1 MSVLV
6 DTSVWSLAL
15 RRHTRD
21 LNPAEAAFAHSLD
34 DLIHKGQAQII
45 GAVRQE
51 VLSGIRAESQYLKL
65 RDALRSFPDTAL
77 EIQDYEEAAQM
88 SNVCRRQGI
97 SGSSID
103 FLLCAVA
110 SRRRWPIFTTDR
122 DFGRYRRVL
131 AVNLFQP

>member
-21 LNPAEAAFAHSLD
+21 LNTAEAALTHSLD
-34 DLIHKGQAQII
+34 DLIYKGQAQII

-51 VLSGIRAESQYLKL
+51 MLSGIREESQYLKL
-65 RDALRSFPDTAL
+65 RDALRSFPDTTL
-77 EIQDYEEAAQM
+77 HSEDYEEAAQM
-88 SNVCRRQGI
+88 SNLCRRQGI
-97 SGSSID
+97 AGSSID

-110 SRRRWPIFTTDR
+110 SRRHWPIFTTDR
-122 DFGRYRRVL
+122 DFSGYRRVL
-131 AVNLFQP
+131 GVKLYRA

>member
-15 RRHTRD
+15 RRHIRD
-21 LNPAEAAFAHSLD
+21 LSLAEAVLTRSLD

-51 VLSGIRAESQYLKL
+51 MLSGIREGPQYVKL
-65 RDALRSFPDTAL
+65 RDALRSFPDTSL
-77 EIQDYEEAAQM
+77 YSEDYEEAAQM
-88 SNVCRRQGI
+88 SNVCRRRGI
-97 SGSSID
+97 AGSSID

-110 SRRRWPIFTTDR
+110 SRRHWPIFTTDR
-122 DFGRYRRVL
+122 DFDRYRRIL
-131 AVNLFQP
+131 GIKLFQA

>member
-21 LNPAEAAFAHSLD
+21 LNPTEATLTHSLD
-34 DLIHKGQAQII
+34 DLIYKGQAQII

-51 VLSGIRAESQYLKL
+51 VLSGIREEPQYLKL
-65 RDALRSFPDTAL
+65 RDALRSFPNAAL
-77 EIQDYEEAAQM
+77 ETEDYEEAAQM
-88 SNVCRRQGI
+88 SNVCRRRGI
-97 SGSSID
+97 AGSAID

-110 SRRRWPIFTTDR
+110 SRRHWPIFTTDR
-122 DFGRYRRVL
+122 DFDRYRRVL
-131 AVNLFQP
+131 GVKLFQA

>member
-15 RRHTRD
+15 RRHTRN
-21 LNPAEAAFAHSLD
+21 LNPAEATLTRSLD
-34 DLIHKGQAQII
+34 DLIYKGQAQII

-51 VLSGIRAESQYLKL
+51 MLSGIREESQYQKL

-77 EIQDYEEAAQM
+77 EIQDYEEAARM
-88 SNVCRRQGI
+88 SNVCRRRGI

-110 SRRRWPIFTTDR
+110 FRRHWPIFTTDR
-122 DFGRYRRVL
+122 DFDRYRRVL
-131 AVNLFQP
+131 GVSLFKT